1 MPSIKRTMA
10 ACAAVASIATVGAS
24 PAQADT
30 TAVDPNPCTMSL
42 PDCTDY
48 VFDTARGGVET
59 GRTTWNTG
67 WAAVDNGA
75 CGAYEF
81 VTDEE
86 CPSAAKMIMAA
97 GYL

>member
-10 ACAAVASIATVGAS
+10 ACAAVASIAAVGAS

-30 TAVDPNPCTMSL
+30 AAVDPNPCTMSL

-48 VFDTARGGVET
+48 AFDTARSGVES
-59 GRTTWNTG
+59 GRTTWNG
-67 WAAVDNGA
+67 AWGAVDAGA

-81 VTDEE
+81 VTGEE
-86 CPSAAKMIMAA
+86 CPSMAKALIAK